1 MRKYQIII
9 KPTATATGEPGRWSF
24 VAHGAAYT
32 KEEADAHCA
41 SIQKHSPGAYKIRRL
56 AI

>member
-1 MRKYQIII
+1 MQKYQLLI

-32 KEEADAHCA
+32 KEEADAHFA
-41 SIQKHSPGAYKIRRL
+41 LIEKHSPGCYKTKRL
-56 AI
+56 PL